1 MKKSS
6 DDLCGV
12 GVLVTKPIRSTAETI
27 AEKVQAY
34 IREND
39 LAVGDLLPSIDKMAK
54 LFSVSNSTMREAMQY
69 LAAAGVVSIEQ
80 GRGTYIKDPEVGGL
94 FSTPAWRM
102 LCNSMTP
109 EELRETL
116 TAIDTQIMRLATK
129 RVSLAQIRDMGDLL
143 HQMEH
148 ALGRADYDA
157 YMLLERQLRRLLSRA
172 SGNRLLA
179 ELTLGLRALPTFA
192 IDKKN
197 LVGSATESL
206 SYYQEIHQALI
217 NGDAERASQLAIDH
231 IRALDSLEPQ
241 QGLVIYYDI
250 LGTGSLGGSFY
261 TLGQGIAKLIG
272 DSTQIKLDIS
282 VTGGGIENVRL
293 AQDRKIA
300 IGITQADV
308 AHDAFHGV
316 GGFDFPHENIRLIG
330 CLPGLELQIST
341 LASSGIHS
349 LEQLRNRPIA
359 VGAHGGASVEVARR
373 VLEHAGL
380 EWEVDYDPKIV
391 SFATSVDMLRN
402 KAVDAVF
409 YLSIGQSPALLELAL
424 ESPIRFIELDEDLVV
439 SLEARHPYW
448 YKGII
453 ETNTYPN
460 QNRPVHTIGIP
471 TILVTHKDLPEA
483 DAHGMTASVFM
494 HTDEIQSL
502 VWPPRVFKLQD
513 AAREVGIPYHSGA
526 ERFFARHK
534 ITIS

>member
-1 MKKSS
+1 M
-6 DDLCGV
+6 
-12 GVLVTKPIRSTAETI
+12 VTKPTRSTAETI
-27 AEKVQAY
+27 AEKLQAY

-39 LAVGDLLPSIDKMAK
+39 LAVGDLLPSIEKLAKM
-54 LFSVSNSTMREAMQY
+54 FSVSNSTMREAMQH

-80 GRGTYIKDPEVGGL
+80 GRGTYIQEPQIGGL
-94 FSTPAWRM
+94 FCTPVWRI
-102 LCNSMTP
+102 LCNSMTT
-109 EELRETL
+109 EELKETL
-116 TAIDTQIMRLATK
+116 IAIDVKIMQLATE
-129 RVSLAQIRDMGDLL
+129 RISLAQVRDMGELL
-143 HQMEH
+143 DRMEH
-148 ALGRADYDA
+148 TLARADYEGF
-157 YMLLERQLRRLLSRA
+157 MVLEGQLRRLLGKT

-179 ELTLGLRALPTFA
+179 ELSWGLRELPAFKV
-192 IDKKN
+192 DRKSMVKF
-197 LVGSATESL
+197 GTESL
-206 SYYQEIHQALI
+206 AHYQKVHQALI
-217 NGDAERASQLAIDH
+217 NGDAEQINQLVIDH
-231 IRALDSLEPQ
+231 IKALDSLEPQ
-241 QGLVIYYDI
+241 KDLVIYYDI

-261 TLGQGIAKLIG
+261 TLGQGIAKLI
-272 DSTQIKLDIS
+272 DDNTQIQLDIS

-341 LASSGIHS
+341 LASSDIHS

-359 VGAHGGASVEVARR
+359 VGAHGGASVDVARR
-373 VLEHAGL
+373 VLRHAGL
-380 EWEVDYDPKIV
+380 EWEIDYDPKIV

-402 KAVDAVF
+402 KVVDAVF

-424 ESPIRFIELDEDLVV
+424 ESPIRFINLDDDLVA
-439 SLEARHPYW
+439 SLETQHSYW

-460 QNRPVHTIGIP
+460 QDQPVNTIGIP

-483 DAHGMTASVFM
+483 DAHAMTASVFM
-494 HTDEIQSL
+494 HTNEIQSL
-502 VWPPRVFKLQD
+502 VWPPRAFRLQD

-526 ERFFARHK
+526 EKFFARHK
-534 ITIS
+534 ITVP